1 MPQVSVAVEYALH
14 SLLFLVGSEPE
25 ERAVS
30 VRELAELQG
39 LPSEYTA
46 KLFTKLQK
54 AGLVAA
60 TEGVRG
66 GFRLSK
72 SADAISVLDV
82 VTAIDGEKALFE
94 CQGVRA
100 RCALFGTAPPAW
112 AVQGV
117 CSIHAVMLEAEAR
130 MRQTLAAHTLADLA
144 ARTAA
149 KAPADFS
156 DAVGVWLRNRSE
168 QRRGLN
174 TLTPTEGDVV

>member
-1 MPQVSVAVEYALH
+1 MPQVSVAVEYGLH
-14 SLLFLVGSEPE
+14 CLLFLVGPEPA
-25 ERAVS
+25 ERIAS
-30 VRELAELQG
+30 ARELAELQG

-66 GFRLSK
+66 GFGLSK
-72 SADAISVLDV
+72 PADAISVLDV
-82 VTAIDGEKALFE
+82 VTAIDGDKALFE

-112 AVQGV
+112 AVEGV
-117 CSIHAVMLEAEAR
+117 CAIHAVMLEAEAR
-130 MRQTLAAHTLADLA
+130 MRETLASHTLADLA

-149 KAPADFS
+149 KAPADFG
-156 DAVGVWLRNRSE
+156 DAVGTWLRNRAE
-168 QRRGLN
+168 RRGSSN
-174 TLTPTEGDVV
+174 A